1 MAEKKVERRKVK
13 RLPEK
18 NEVTIT
24 TISDS
29 KTNSNEKII
38 CSHSN
43 DISVLGAKIQVNY
56 FLPVNS
62 LLKMDFSLKNWISKL
77 TAFGRVRWIKN
88 IFNDKSSYEAGV
100 EFVNSTPEDIEKR
113 TKYISDRSKHVKN

>member
-1 MAEKKVERRKVK
+1 MAEKRRVG
-13 RLPEK
+13 RLKEK

-24 TISDS
+24 TVADG
-29 KTNSNEKII
+29 KTNSKEKII

-62 LLKMDFSLKNWISKL
+62 LLKIEFNLKNWVSKISALGK
-77 TAFGRVRWIKN
+77 VRWIKN
-88 IFNDKSSYEAGV
+88 IFKDESYEAGV
-100 EFVNSTPEDIEKR
+100 EFVGSTPEEIEKR
-113 TKYISDRSKHVKN
+113 KKYVSDRSRQVKE

>member
-1 MAEKKVERRKVK
+1 MAEKRRVN
-13 RLPEK
+13 RLKEK

-24 TISDS
+24 TVADG
-29 KTNSNEKII
+29 KTNSKEKII

-62 LLKMDFSLKNWISKL
+62 LLKVDFNLKNWVSKISAL
-77 TAFGRVRWIKN
+77 GEVRWIKN
-88 IFNDKSSYEAGV
+88 IFKDKSSYEAGV
-100 EFVNSTPEDIEKR
+100 EFVGSTPEEIEKR
-113 TKYISDRSKHVKN
+113 KKYIAARSGKIKD